1 MSVFVSHISA
11 LQVWSSLKEGTAALA
26 LHADP
31 RKTPC
36 WRTGRPLPQGKVALR
51 DIQSIGR
58 EIANL
63 AFPLHVLVPDA
74 AYRSRSELA
83 TCHVSSSTYPRGSFV
98 RLAEGVLVSS
108 PELCFVQMAT
118 KLPPIA
124 LVRLGFERPFT
135 TVARLGRFIEAAGDM
150 PGTVKARKALRFI
163 ASGSASP
170 METCMV
176 MLLCLPLRLGGYNLP
191 KPQMNREVR
200 PKRRGR
206 LAPGDRQCFC
216 DLVWHEARVALEYDS
231 SEFHGPRQAADDARR
246 RNVLLNRG
254 FTVVSVTSGSAR
266 NLIELDRIAQIL
278 RTRLGV
284 RLRSGQPSWRAR
296 QHVLHGMLLENPR
309 LPRP

>member
-1 MSVFVSHISA
+1 
-11 LQVWSSLKEGTAALA
+11 
-26 LHADP
+26 
-31 RKTPC
+31 
-36 WRTGRPLPQGKVALR
+36 
-51 DIQSIGR
+51 
-58 EIANL
+58 
-63 AFPLHVLVPDA
+63 
-74 AYRSRSELA
+74 
-83 TCHVSSSTYPRGSFV
+83 
-98 RLAEGVLVSS
+98 
-108 PELCFVQMAT
+108 
-118 KLPPIA
+118 
-124 LVRLGFERPFT
+124 
-135 TVARLGRFIEAAGDM
+135 M

-278 RTRLGV
+278 QTRLGV

-296 QHVLHGMLLENPR
+296 QHVLHGMLLETPR
-309 LPRP
+309 FPRP

>member
-1 MSVFVSHISA
+1 
-11 LQVWSSLKEGTAALA
+11 
-26 LHADP
+26 
-31 RKTPC
+31 
-36 WRTGRPLPQGKVALR
+36 
-51 DIQSIGR
+51 
-58 EIANL
+58 
-63 AFPLHVLVPDA
+63 
-74 AYRSRSELA
+74 
-83 TCHVSSSTYPRGSFV
+83 
-98 RLAEGVLVSS
+98 
-108 PELCFVQMAT
+108 
-118 KLPPIA
+118 
-124 LVRLGFERPFT
+124 
-135 TVARLGRFIEAAGDM
+135 M

-163 ASGSASP
+163 APGSASP

-216 DLVWHEARVALEYDS
+216 DLVWHAARVALEYDS

-246 RNVLLNRG
+246 RSVLLNRG

-266 NLIELDRIAQIL
+266 NLIELDRVAQIL

-296 QHVLHGMLLENPR
+296 QHVLHGMLLENQR